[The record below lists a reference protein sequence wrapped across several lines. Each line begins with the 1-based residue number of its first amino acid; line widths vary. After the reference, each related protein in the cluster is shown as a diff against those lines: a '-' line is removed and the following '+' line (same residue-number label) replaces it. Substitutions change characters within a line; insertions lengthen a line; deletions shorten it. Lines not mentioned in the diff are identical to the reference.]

1 MLHRAP
7 RDMPSGAGP
16 RVYLVGA
23 GPGDPDLLTRKAF
36 RLLQE
41 ADVVVH
47 DRLVGDAVL
56 DLVPAVTP
64 RIYVGKATRRHTLP
78 QDAINELL
86 FDLALRH
93 HCVVRLKGGDP
104 FVFGRGGEEAE
115 YLIRRGIAC
124 EVVPGVTAAAG
135 CAAEAGIPLTHRGL
149 AMGVQFITGHAQDDG
164 QLDLDWNRLADPA
177 MTTVVYMGLATAP
190 RLSERLIACGLDPDT
205 PAAAI
210 SNGTTPQRQV
220 CVSTLA
226 RLPADI
232 QRAGLASPALLIIGR
247 VVEMA
252 AVLNEGLATAA
263 EAMPLPAFDY
273 VPNLEAVGSV

>member
-1 MLHRAP
+1 MLHRTP
-7 RDMPSGAGP
+7 RDLPSGAGP
-16 RVYLVGA
+16 RVYLIGA

-56 DLVPAVTP
+56 DLIPPATP

-93 HCVVRLKGGDP
+93 RCVVRLKGGDP

-115 YLIRRGIAC
+115 YLVRRGIAC

-149 AMGVQFITGHAQDDG
+149 AMGVQFITGHVQDDG
-164 QLDLDWNRLADPA
+164 ELDLDWDRLADAA

-190 RLSERLIACGLDPDT
+190 RLSERLIACGLDPNT

-210 SNGTTPQRQV
+210 SNGTTPERRM
-220 CVSTLA
+220 CISTLA

-232 QRAGLASPALLIIGR
+232 EQAGLASPALLIIGR
-247 VVEMA
+247 VVVMA
-252 AVLNEGLATAA
+252 AILNAGPGIASDDI
-263 EAMPLPAFDY
+263 PLPVFDSA
-273 VPNLEAVGSV
+273 PNLEAMGSV

>member
-1 MLHRAP
+1 MLHRTP
-7 RDMPSGAGP
+7 RDLPSSAGP

-36 RLLQE
+36 RLLQD

-47 DRLVGDAVL
+47 DRLIGDAVL
-56 DLVPAVTP
+56 DLVPAATP

-93 HCVVRLKGGDP
+93 RCVVRLKGGDP

-124 EVVPGVTAAAG
+124 EIVPGVTAAAG

-149 AMGVQFITGHAQDDG
+149 ATGVQFITGHAQDDG
-164 QLDLDWNRLADPA
+164 ELDLDWDRLADPA

-190 RLSERLIACGLDPDT
+190 RLSERLITCGLDPDT

-210 SNGTTPQRQV
+210 SNGTTPERRM
-220 CVSTLA
+220 CMSTLA

-232 QRAGLASPALLIIGR
+232 EQAGLASPALLIIGR
-247 VVEMA
+247 VVAMA
-252 AVLNEGLATAA
+252 AVLNA
-263 EAMPLPAFDY
+263 ELGIEADDIPLPVFDSAS
-273 VPNLEAVGSV
+273 NLEAVGSV